1 MPLSAA
7 QRAMNARAAAHA
19 GWSQV
24 DDRTARTQVAR
35 DAFMSRFDLAVDP
48 EGVLPPQERARRA
61 ESARRAYFTRL
72 ALASAAARRAKR
84 ASRTG
89 GDSA

>member
-7 QRAMNARAAAHA
+7 QRAMNARAAALA

-24 DDRTARTQVAR
+24 GDRTARTQVAR

-48 EGVLPPQERARRA
+48 EGVLPPEERARRA
-61 ESARRAYFTRL
+61 EAARRAYFVRL
-72 ALASAAARRAKR
+72 ALKSSQARAARK
-84 ASRTG
+84 G
-89 GDSA
+89 P